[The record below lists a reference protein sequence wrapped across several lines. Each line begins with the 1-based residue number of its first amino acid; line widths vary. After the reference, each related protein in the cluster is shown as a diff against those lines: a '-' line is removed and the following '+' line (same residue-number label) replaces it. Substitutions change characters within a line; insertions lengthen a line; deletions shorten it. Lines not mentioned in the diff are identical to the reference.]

1 MQVAGQG
8 AEGSRQNWISG
19 NFMRQMARLVME
31 KCIISN
37 IMGGY
42 VTRGFVKQLKYV
54 TSPKTKYGN
63 AFPSSTA
70 FLTMMVRSSH
80 SDDDEY
86 SPGNQ
91 DPYTGQLL
99 MDALEAAVY
108 MASPRSPARDNLQ
121 RNLDH
126 WYETVQKM
134 DGTRDWWQNV
144 IETSQ
149 TPLKPA

>member
-1 MQVAGQG
+1 
-8 AEGSRQNWISG
+8 
-19 NFMRQMARLVME
+19 
-31 KCIISN
+31 
-37 IMGGY
+37 
-42 VTRGFVKQLKYV
+42 
-54 TSPKTKYGN
+54 
-63 AFPSSTA
+63 
-70 FLTMMVRSSH
+70 MMVRSSD

-121 RNLDH
+121 RNFDH

-149 TPLKPA
+149 NPTEAGLTNLTRNSTFACEKKVESVALPPRACLQLVNAGVSVAESEVRDGLAKSEDCENREDHCLS